1 MTVSTLRNW
10 EANRLRAAAVALL
23 FAAAVAYGQGAV
35 AAQPPPATASPVVE
49 LKKNPIALLREM
61 EPPIDAPYELGRGDE
76 ITVEVAG
83 RPELSSKHVVGPDGQ
98 ITLPV
103 AGSVVVADKTREQ
116 AATAIQSALSDF
128 YEGVSVSVGV
138 DRYTSN
144 RISVIGAVQHQGS
157 MTFDGTPLLLDAI
170 SRAGALPS
178 GNPSSVQSAATIAPA
193 YPEECI
199 IYRGKDVVFTVELR
213 QLLEEDNSLADYRL
227 KRDDIVYVPGLTKY
241 VSVLGQVAHPGTEQ
255 LHGTSTLPELLAD
268 AGGVTVKAG
277 HSPVIQIIRRGT
289 DQAPG
294 KIQLIAYKD
303 ILADKPLDLTLHSGD
318 IIFVP
323 ESGFNKAAY
332 TIEQL
337 APLVNL
343 VTVGAILR

>member
-1 MTVSTLRNW
+1 MTWSTWKNG
-10 EANRLRAAAVALL
+10 EANAIRLAALSLL
-23 FAAAVAYGQGAV
+23 FAAVVAYGQGVV
-35 AAQPPPATASPVVE
+35 AASPPSDAGPVVQ
-49 LKKNPIALLREM
+49 LKKNPIELLREL
-61 EPPIDAPYELGRGDE
+61 EPPLDAPYQLGRGDE
-76 ITVEVAG
+76 ISVEVAG
-83 RPELSSKHVVGPDGQ
+83 RPELSSKHIVGPDGQ

-103 AGSVVVADKTREQ
+103 AGSVLVADKTREQ
-116 AATAIQSALSDF
+116 AAAAIQSALSEF

-138 DRYTSN
+138 DHYTSN

-157 MTFDGTPLLLDAI
+157 MNFDGTPLLLDAI

-178 GNPSSVQSAATIAPA
+178 GNPSAVQSSATIAPA

-199 IYRGKDVVFTVELR
+199 IYRGKDIVFTVELR

-227 KRDDIVYVPGLTKY
+227 KRDDIVYVPGVTKY
-241 VSVLGQVAHPGTEQ
+241 VSVLGQVSHPGTEQ
-255 LHGTSTLPELLAD
+255 LHVTSTLPELLAD
-268 AGGVTVKAG
+268 AGGITEKAG
-277 HSPVIQIIRRGT
+277 HSPEIQIIRRGT
-289 DQAPG
+289 GQAPG
-294 KIQLIAYKD
+294 KVQLIAYKD

-323 ESGFNKAAY
+323 ESGFNKASY

-343 VTVGAILR
+343 ITVGAILR